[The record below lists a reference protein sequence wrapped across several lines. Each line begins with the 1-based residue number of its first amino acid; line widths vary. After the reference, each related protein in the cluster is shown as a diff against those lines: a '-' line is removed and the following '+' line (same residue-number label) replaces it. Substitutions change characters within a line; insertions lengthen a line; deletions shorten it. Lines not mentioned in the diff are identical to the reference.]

1 METPGPYLI
10 PSRLAK
16 RAHYDGPTIFQ
27 ILDEALFFTISNAVD
42 GKPAS
47 IPTSFVRIE
56 NKVYIHGSLL
66 SHFIRQLEK
75 GLLVISFM
83 VVESL
88 MAVTDGC
95 Q

>member
-1 METPGPYLI
+1 MEKPGPYLI

-16 RAHYDGPTIFQ
+16 RAHYDDPTIFQ
-27 ILDEALFFTISNAVD
+27 ILDEALFFTISYAVD

-47 IPTSFVRIE
+47 IPTSFVRFE